1 MLLSLNNFI
10 HILFHS
16 ILNVVNPPTPESML
30 FVVKERLVGLK
41 HNTGFGGRGWGY
53 TRVGDCYVHCPKRG
67 HFIEVSQHFCPS
79 LQFWIYFENKKS
91 GTHPVIHIKAII
103 ACHTLKSHYCQT
115 VEELLSYWYY
125 RRNIIFYFLVLL
137 TIQATRPQGC
147 CPRCCSRH
155 YKSNMTNIVK
165 LV

>member
-1 MLLSLNNFI
+1 MF
-10 HILFHS
+10 
-16 ILNVVNPPTPESML
+16 TL

-79 LQFWIYFENKKS
+79 LQFWIYFENKES

-125 RRNIIFYFLVLL
+125 RRNIIFYFIVLL
-137 TIQATRPQGC
+137 TIRAARTAWILFRLFRLCFRVLLQGLLQTLQ
-147 CPRCCSRH
+147 
-155 YKSNMTNIVK
+155 K
-165 LV
+165 